1 MTVRKR
7 LFWSNILMILV
18 PVIAT
23 AFIGI
28 LCVVFI
34 WLSLLSGASLGLE
47 NRERFEYAC
56 MAFVEVLET
65 GLETGTDLS
74 SLERLLDSNGMTV
87 TILQDGGSFY
97 HYGEEKNNDGA
108 LLEAAVFLGGDSF
121 LIQDGRSLLVHR
133 EIIGGYDYQICIFS
147 GNADGETYFDI
158 KMRLAASVI
167 VILLT
172 IFLSI
177 LLTNRFL
184 IRFVFRKIE
193 RPLDILT
200 KGVHEIR
207 DGNLDYRIHYDGND
221 EFLPVCED
229 FNEMA
234 ERLKTSVCQ
243 IQRQERSR
251 KELVAGISHDIRSPL
266 TSITAYVEGLL
277 DGIARTP
284 EAQRQY
290 LETIR
295 AKAADLNHI
304 VSQLFLFSKMEL
316 GEEPEKP
323 CEIRLDE
330 AVEDMVST
338 SREEYRNRGLL
349 IDVETEPFTL
359 YADPIQIRRIFT
371 NILEN
376 SLKYKKKEQGRLFI
390 SLRRTESGCR
400 LSFADDGPGV
410 PEEALPHLFEVFYRS
425 DPARQNPNQ
434 GSGLGLAIVANAVQR
449 MGGTVTAVLG
459 VDGGLEI
466 CMDFPKEVKG
476 HGKNSDH

>member
-295 AKAADLNHI
+295 AKAADTG
-304 VSQLFLFSKMEL
+304 SE
-316 GEEPEKP
+316 GE
-323 CEIRLDE
+323 
-330 AVEDMVST
+330 
-338 SREEYRNRGLL
+338 
-349 IDVETEPFTL
+349 
-359 YADPIQIRRIFT
+359 
-371 NILEN
+371 
-376 SLKYKKKEQGRLFI
+376 
-390 SLRRTESGCR
+390 
-400 LSFADDGPGV
+400 GV
-410 PEEALPHLFEVFYRS
+410 
-425 DPARQNPNQ
+425 
-434 GSGLGLAIVANAVQR
+434 
-449 MGGTVTAVLG
+449 
-459 VDGGLEI
+459 
-466 CMDFPKEVKG
+466 
-476 HGKNSDH
+476 

>member
-295 AKAADLNHI
+295 AKAADT
-304 VSQLFLFSKMEL
+304 SSE
-316 GEEPEKP
+316 GE
-323 CEIRLDE
+323 
-330 AVEDMVST
+330 
-338 SREEYRNRGLL
+338 
-349 IDVETEPFTL
+349 
-359 YADPIQIRRIFT
+359 
-371 NILEN
+371 
-376 SLKYKKKEQGRLFI
+376 
-390 SLRRTESGCR
+390 
-400 LSFADDGPGV
+400 GV
-410 PEEALPHLFEVFYRS
+410 
-425 DPARQNPNQ
+425 
-434 GSGLGLAIVANAVQR
+434 
-449 MGGTVTAVLG
+449 
-459 VDGGLEI
+459 
-466 CMDFPKEVKG
+466 
-476 HGKNSDH
+476 

>member
-1 MTVRKR
+1 
-7 LFWSNILMILV
+7 
-18 PVIAT
+18 
-23 AFIGI
+23 
-28 LCVVFI
+28 
-34 WLSLLSGASLGLE
+34 
-47 NRERFEYAC
+47 
-56 MAFVEVLET
+56 
-65 GLETGTDLS
+65 
-74 SLERLLDSNGMTV
+74 
-87 TILQDGGSFY
+87 
-97 HYGEEKNNDGA
+97 
-108 LLEAAVFLGGDSF
+108 
-121 LIQDGRSLLVHR
+121 
-133 EIIGGYDYQICIFS
+133 
-147 GNADGETYFDI
+147 
-158 KMRLAASVI
+158 MRLAASVI

-295 AKAADLNHI
+295 AKAADTG
-304 VSQLFLFSKMEL
+304 SE
-316 GEEPEKP
+316 GE
-323 CEIRLDE
+323 
-330 AVEDMVST
+330 
-338 SREEYRNRGLL
+338 
-349 IDVETEPFTL
+349 
-359 YADPIQIRRIFT
+359 
-371 NILEN
+371 
-376 SLKYKKKEQGRLFI
+376 
-390 SLRRTESGCR
+390 
-400 LSFADDGPGV
+400 GV
-410 PEEALPHLFEVFYRS
+410 
-425 DPARQNPNQ
+425 
-434 GSGLGLAIVANAVQR
+434 
-449 MGGTVTAVLG
+449 
-459 VDGGLEI
+459 
-466 CMDFPKEVKG
+466 
-476 HGKNSDH
+476 